1 MTDEVKTDAEKV
13 LADTKAT
20 IANLES
26 DEVSAS
32 GWIKGHTAW
41 MIGLGSFVAGLVVMY
56 LLKH

>member
-1 MTDEVKTDAEKV
+1 MSDIKTGATEAMAGVKAEISK
-13 LADTKAT
+13 
-20 IANLES
+20 LEA

-41 MIGLGSFVAGLVVMY
+41 LIGLGSFVAGLVVMY